1 MSIRSAPFGVQ
12 TDDDPLDLDTAREYL
27 AATALR
33 PAPVGGVG
41 LELERHV
48 VDVSRPSAVVGWAR
62 LLGVLRGVALP
73 GRSRLTVEPG
83 GQVELSTPP
92 ARDVAAAVYAL
103 QADDAVLRTVLAEAG
118 LGLVGLG
125 ADPLR
130 PPVLVHPG
138 ERYAAMVGYFTAM
151 GYQRDAAAM
160 MCSTASL
167 QLNLNAGPQSAW
179 ADRVAHVHR
188 LGPVLVAL
196 AGCSPLLGGR
206 ETGRWGNRQSI
217 WQRLDPSRC
226 APHLGRGEPAAAWA
240 AFALAAP
247 VMMVRRPGTAELTP
261 VGERVPLVDWCAGGR
276 RLADRPPT
284 VADLDLHLSTLWP
297 PLRLRGWLELR
308 LLDTVPSRWWPG
320 LAAIVATVLDHPG
333 AAAHAAA
340 AAEPVIDRWSDAARV
355 GVGDP
360 ALLGAARGVVAAAAS
375 DVPASLRPAVEAW
388 ALLLEQGRT
397 PAHLVLDRSRRDGAL
412 GCLTAP
418 ELS

>member
-1 MSIRSAPFGVQ
+1 MGIMGMVDTFDPHLARVRPWWPSWAKLPARTATPIGCPAPHRPAAHRGRSGPGGAPMSIRSAPFGVQ

-103 QADDAVLRTVLAEAG
+103 QADDAELRTVLAEAG

-151 GYQRDAAAM
+151 SYQRDAAAM

-167 QLNLNAGPQSAW
+167 QLNLN
-179 ADRVAHVHR
+179 
-188 LGPVLVAL
+188 
-196 AGCSPLLGGR
+196 
-206 ETGRWGNRQSI
+206 E
-217 WQRLDPSRC
+217 
-226 APHLGRGEPAAAWA
+226 
-240 AFALAAP
+240 
-247 VMMVRRPGTAELTP
+247 
-261 VGERVPLVDWCAGGR
+261 
-276 RLADRPPT
+276 
-284 VADLDLHLSTLWP
+284 
-297 PLRLRGWLELR
+297 
-308 LLDTVPSRWWPG
+308 
-320 LAAIVATVLDHPG
+320 
-333 AAAHAAA
+333 
-340 AAEPVIDRWSDAARV
+340 
-355 GVGDP
+355 
-360 ALLGAARGVVAAAAS
+360 
-375 DVPASLRPAVEAW
+375 
-388 ALLLEQGRT
+388 
-397 PAHLVLDRSRRDGAL
+397 
-412 GCLTAP
+412 
-418 ELS
+418 